1 MTALQSKYIRLRIL
15 LVGVVFTAGF
25 AAIGGKALWIQVYQ
39 GTWLSRQATDQVE
52 DSQKAVGK
60 RGTIFDRRGREMAV
74 SVDVTSVAVRPARV
88 KDVGTAAEE
97 LARILRMKTAE
108 VKSKLTSRKPFV
120 WIKRQATPKEA
131 EAIKQL
137 RLPGIEFVTETNRFY
152 PNRTLAAQV
161 VGFTGMDGKGL
172 EGVEYFYDTY
182 LRGTDANVKVL
193 RDALGNGFQ
202 AETSDE
208 GGASGNNLI
217 LTLDQAVQH
226 VSETAL
232 VEAVETYKA
241 RSGLAIVMEPATG
254 AILAMAQAPTFN
266 PNAYDDY
273 KKALWRNRAI
283 TDPFEPGSTL
293 KVFGAAA
300 ALEFAN
306 ISPKTTFN
314 CENGA
319 YRIGRNIVHDVHR
332 YGVLSLQEIIK
343 FSSNIGAIKVGEKV
357 GPEKLYHTLTLFG
370 FGQKTGIDSPAET
383 TGLLMPAKKW
393 TPIDAAA
400 IAFGHG
406 ISTSALQLI
415 TALSAIANDGVLMK
429 PRLVQAIT
437 DKQGQVLQQF
447 PPEEVRRVVSPETA
461 QTLKEILQTVV
472 LPGGTGVNAALQG
485 YTVCGK
491 TGTARKID
499 ENGRYS
505 DDRHVAS
512 FIGFAPADKPQIA
525 VLVVIDEPR
534 GQMYGGAVAA
544 PVFRKIAQ
552 STLNY
557 LNVPPQ
563 RPSEKL
569 RVQIENEDKG

>member
-1 MTALQSKYIRLRIL
+1 MTTLQSKYIRLRIL
-15 LVGVVFTAGF
+15 LVGLVFTAGF
-25 AAIGGKALWIQVYQ
+25 AGICGKALWIQLTQ
-39 GTWLSRQATDQVE
+39 GPWLSQQASDQVE
-52 DSQKAVGK
+52 ISRKAVGK

-74 SVDVTSVAVRPARV
+74 SVDATSIAVRPAKF
-88 KDVGTAAEE
+88 KDADAHAAA
-97 LARILRMKTAE
+97 LARILQMKPAE
-108 VKSKLTSRKPFV
+108 VKSRLSSRKPFV
-120 WIKRQATPKEA
+120 WIKRQATPKETA
-131 EAIKQL
+131 AIEQL

-161 VGFTGMDGKGL
+161 IGFTGMDGKGL
-172 EGVEYFYDTY
+172 EGVEYFYDTV
-182 LRGTDANVKVL
+182 LRGTDESIRVL

-202 AETSDE
+202 AESSTE
-208 GGASGNNLI
+208 GGASGSNLI

-232 VEAVETYKA
+232 IEAVETHKA
-241 RSGLAIVMEPATG
+241 RSGLAIVMEPRTG
-254 AILAMAQAPTFN
+254 AILAMAQAPSFN
-266 PNAYDDY
+266 PNAYDDF

-300 ALEFAN
+300 ALEFTN
-306 ISPKTTFN
+306 LSPKTTFN

-319 YRIGRNIVHDVHR
+319 YRIGRNTVHDVHR
-332 YGVLSLQEIIK
+332 YGVLTLSDIIK
-343 FSSNIGAIKVGEKV
+343 FSSNIGAIKIGEKV
-357 GPEKLYHTLTLFG
+357 GPEKLYQTLKLFG

-383 TGLLMPAKKW
+383 TGLLMPHKKW

-400 IAFGHG
+400 ITFGHG
-406 ISTSALQLI
+406 ISASALQLV

-437 DKQGQVLQQF
+437 DRQGQVLQQF
-447 PPEEVRRVVSPETA
+447 PPEEVRRVVSRETA
-461 QTLKEILQTVV
+461 KTLKEILQSVV

-485 YTVCGK
+485 YTVGGK

-499 ENGRYS
+499 ESGRYA

-512 FIGFAPADKPQIA
+512 FLGFAPVESPQIA

-534 GQMYGGAVAA
+534 SQMYGGVVAA

-569 RVQIENEDKG
+569 RVQRGGEGQG